1 MTVPVPERRGDWP
14 GTTRHVRDCLAPDGT
29 RQVPVCPLCAKAL
42 LHTADEHD
50 QLEAAHRTDR
60 QQHDRDHRAVP
71 PPEQRPDRP
80 MRTVHAAG
88 DVL

>member
-1 MTVPVPERRGDWP
+1 VTVPVPERRGDWP

-50 QLEAAHRTDR
+50 QLEAAHPP
-60 QQHDRDHRAVP
+60 DRDHRAVP
-71 PPEQRPDRP
+71 PPEQRPDQSVRV
-80 MRTVHAAG
+80 VHVANN
-88 DVL
+88 VL